1 MVTVPPGITSV
12 FHWEEGRAKSLF
24 LVNFCFFYVGGT
36 PSLGTLISKTVSQG
50 HLWLKEGLG

>member
-1 MVTVPPGITSV
+1 MPPGITSV